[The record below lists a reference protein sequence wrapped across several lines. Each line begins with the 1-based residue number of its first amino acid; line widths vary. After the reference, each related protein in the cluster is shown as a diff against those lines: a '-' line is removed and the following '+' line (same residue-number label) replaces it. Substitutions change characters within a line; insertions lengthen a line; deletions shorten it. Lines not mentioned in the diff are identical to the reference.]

1 VATLPAFKVLNRSEQ
16 PPASG
21 YHILLVHRISADK
34 RSIVHDISGHVRPSD
49 RDLVCMTGPNAFTG
63 TPGEALRR
71 ADLLAVEHDAPM
83 VYVRD
88 DT

>member
-1 VATLPAFKVLNRSEQ
+1 MFKVLNRSEQ
-16 PPASG
+16 PPLSG

-34 RSIVHDISGHVRPSD
+34 RSIVHEISGHVPPSD
-49 RDLVCMTGPNAFTG
+49 RGLVCMTGPNAFTG
-63 TPGEALRR
+63 SPGEALRQ
-71 ADLLAVEHDAPM
+71 ADVLAVEHGAPM